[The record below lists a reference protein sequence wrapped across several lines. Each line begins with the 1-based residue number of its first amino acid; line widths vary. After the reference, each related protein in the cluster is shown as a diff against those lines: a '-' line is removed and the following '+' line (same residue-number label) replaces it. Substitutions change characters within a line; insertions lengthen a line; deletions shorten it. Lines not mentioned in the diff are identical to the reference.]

1 MREFT
6 WWRRFHGVRKLPKRW
21 LYKGASELLQRIEF
35 GEYEFNHLGREVYLE
50 DKIFEEKRRKIKQE
64 SPWLKGEALKEKL
77 EYDHSQ
83 LNKRKSA
90 IMKAHLAAE
99 EKLLIKLTHDLSS
112 EFKLDSEQVSEIM
125 EEFTGNTREL
135 YFKCK
140 SIAEDIYINPD
151 KTQRF
156 IREQPRHILK
166 PKERK
171 YMPLWVDLI
180 KQQGWQR
187 YLNWDVYGN
196 L

>member
-6 WWRRFHGVRKLPKRW
+6 WWRRFYSVRALPKKW

-35 GEYEFNHLGREVYLE
+35 GEYEFNHLGREVHLE
-50 DKIFEEKRRKIKQE
+50 DKIFEEKKRKIKEE
-64 SPWLKGEALKEKL
+64 SAWLKGEALRERL

-99 EKLLIKLTHDLSS
+99 EKLLIKLTNKLSS
-112 EFKLDSEQVSEIM
+112 EFKLDIERVSEIM
-125 EEFTGNTREL
+125 EGFTGNTREL

-140 SIAEDIYINPD
+140 SITEENYINPD

-156 IREQPRHILK
+156 FREQPRHILK
-166 PKERK
+166 HKEQK
-171 YMPLWVDLI
+171 YMPLWVDLV
-180 KQQGWQR
+180 KENGWQK
-187 YLNWDVYGN
+187 YLNWDNY
-196 L
+196 